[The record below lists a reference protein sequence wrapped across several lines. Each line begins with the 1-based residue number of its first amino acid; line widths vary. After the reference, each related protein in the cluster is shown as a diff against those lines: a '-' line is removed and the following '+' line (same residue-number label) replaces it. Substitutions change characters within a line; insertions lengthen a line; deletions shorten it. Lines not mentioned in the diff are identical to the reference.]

1 MHQRLRPARHRFIYP
16 VFAVR
21 LRLSALEQIGHRWFG
36 WIAGGR

>member
-21 LRLSALEQIGHRWFG
+21 LRLSALEKLATAGSG
-36 WIAGGR
+36 WIAGV